1 MKFTVVIDNY
11 CAKSGMLAEW
21 GYCSLLETEHGNVM
35 IDTGGTGHVLR
46 HNLDFL
52 KIDLKK
58 VRALVLSHSHHDH
71 ISGLLDIVFSC
82 PGIPIYAGKGIEIE
96 RRGDAGASRRSG
108 GVPVGHFPN
117 AHLIEDYVE
126 IVPGVYAFR
135 VPEQNRRS
143 QYVCCRNMWE
153 VAPDGQII
161 ADRFEDDVSLAV
173 KGEKGWSLLLG
184 CAHAGLPNIM
194 QRAKDLFAIERLHM
208 VVGGSHLCGVD
219 PENYGVWFDRLA
231 EFPVE
236 KWRLNHCTGFKAAAA
251 MAARFDDVDWAGV
264 GCRYVL

>member
-96 RRGDAGASRRSG
+96 RRGDADASRRSG

-143 QYVCCRNMWE
+143 QYVCLLYTSD
-153 VAPDGQII
+153 A
-161 ADRFEDDVSLAV
+161 ADE
-173 KGEKGWSLLLG
+173 
-184 CAHAGLPNIM
+184 
-194 QRAKDLFAIERLHM
+194 
-208 VVGGSHLCGVD
+208 
-219 PENYGVWFDRLA
+219 
-231 EFPVE
+231 
-236 KWRLNHCTGFKAAAA
+236 
-251 MAARFDDVDWAGV
+251 
-264 GCRYVL
+264 

>member
-1 MKFTVVIDNY
+1 MFAAAT
-11 CAKSGMLAEW
+11 C
-21 GYCSLLETEHGNVM
+21 
-35 IDTGGTGHVLR
+35 
-46 HNLDFL
+46 
-52 KIDLKK
+52 
-58 VRALVLSHSHHDH
+58 
-71 ISGLLDIVFSC
+71 
-82 PGIPIYAGKGIEIE
+82 GK
-96 RRGDAGASRRSG
+96 
-108 GVPVGHFPN
+108 
-117 AHLIEDYVE
+117 
-126 IVPGVYAFR
+126 
-135 VPEQNRRS
+135 
-143 QYVCCRNMWE
+143 

-219 PENYGVWFDRLA
+219 PEDYGVWFDRLA

-251 MAARFDDVDWAGV
+251 MAARFDDVDWARCGLPLRTLIHEKEAKMIKQFIADAFTDKIFHGNPAAICLPERWPDDKLMQDIASENNLSETAFV
-264 GCRYVL
+264 VKEDSGWKLRWLRRAAKSICAGTQHWLLHSC

>member
-1 MKFTVVIDNY
+1 
-11 CAKSGMLAEW
+11 
-21 GYCSLLETEHGNVM
+21 
-35 IDTGGTGHVLR
+35 
-46 HNLDFL
+46 
-52 KIDLKK
+52 
-58 VRALVLSHSHHDH
+58 
-71 ISGLLDIVFSC
+71 
-82 PGIPIYAGKGIEIE
+82 
-96 RRGDAGASRRSG
+96 
-108 GVPVGHFPN
+108 
-117 AHLIEDYVE
+117 
-126 IVPGVYAFR
+126 
-135 VPEQNRRS
+135 
-143 QYVCCRNMWE
+143 MWE

-219 PENYGVWFDRLA
+219 PEDYGVWFDRLA

-251 MAARFDDVDWAGV
+251 MLLDSMMLTGPVRAAATYSNSRKGSEK
-264 GCRYVL
+264 

>member
-1 MKFTVVIDNY
+1 
-11 CAKSGMLAEW
+11 
-21 GYCSLLETEHGNVM
+21 M

-52 KIDLKK
+52 KVDLKQLS
-58 VRALVLSHSHHDH
+58 ALVLSHSHHDH

-96 RRGDAGASRRSG
+96 RRGDADASRRSG
-108 GVPVGHFPN
+108 GVPVGQFPN
-117 AHLIEDYVE
+117 AHLIDGYSE
-126 IVPGVYAFR
+126 ILPGVFAFR
-135 VPEQNRRS
+135 VPEQVRRS
-143 QYVCCRNMWE
+143 QYVCCKNMWE
-153 VAPDGQII
+153 VGSGGQIM

-194 QRAKDLFAIERLHM
+194 QRAKDLFTIESFYM
-208 VVGGSHLCGVD
+208 VVGGSHLCGVNPKD
-219 PENYGVWFDRLA
+219 YETWFDRLA

-251 MAARFDDVDWAGV
+251 MAARFEDVDWAGA
-264 GCRYVL
+264 GCSYEL

>member
-21 GYCSLLETEHGNVM
+21 GYCSLLETDYGNVM

-58 VRALVLSHSHHDH
+58 LSALVLSHSHHDH

-96 RRGDAGASRRSG
+96 RRGDADASRRSG
-108 GVPVGHFPN
+108 GVPVGQFPN
-117 AHLIEDYVE
+117 ANLIEDYLKILPDVF
-126 IVPGVYAFR
+126 AFR

-153 VAPDGQII
+153 VGPDGKII
-161 ADRFEDDVSLAV
+161 ADRFEDDISLAV
-173 KGEKGWSLLLG
+173 KGDMGWSFFLG
-184 CAHAGLPNIM
+184 CAHA
-194 QRAKDLFAIERLHM
+194 
-208 VVGGSHLCGVD
+208 
-219 PENYGVWFDRLA
+219 
-231 EFPVE
+231 
-236 KWRLNHCTGFKAAAA
+236 
-251 MAARFDDVDWAGV
+251 
-264 GCRYVL
+264 

>member
-21 GYCSLLETEHGNVM
+21 GYCSLLETDNGNVM

-58 VRALVLSHSHHDH
+58 LSALVLSHSHHDH

-82 PGIPIYAGKGIEIE
+82 PGIPIYEGKGIEIE
-96 RRGDAGASRRSG
+96 RRGDADASRRSG
-108 GVPVGHFPN
+108 GVPVGQFPN
-117 AHLIEDYVE
+117 AHLIEDYLE
-126 IVPGVYAFR
+126 ILPDVFAFR

-153 VAPDGQII
+153 VGPDGKII

-194 QRAKDLFAIERLHM
+194 QRAKDLFAIDRLHM
-208 VVGGSHLCGVD
+208 VVGGSHLC
-219 PENYGVWFDRLA
+219 
-231 EFPVE
+231 
-236 KWRLNHCTGFKAAAA
+236 
-251 MAARFDDVDWAGV
+251 
-264 GCRYVL
+264 